1 MTNTLNADYLV
12 IGAGAVGMAFADTLL
27 SESDAT
33 VIMVDRQHKPGGH
46 WNMAYPFVTL
56 HQPSQFYGVQ
66 SLELGNGLKDEVGLN
81 KGLFD
86 LATGAQVCGYY
97 EQVMQHRFLP
107 SGRVKYFPM
116 CNVDDDTDA
125 GGQFTS
131 LVSGEQYSVTVNK
144 KVVDS
149 AYYMPSIPSTHTP
162 NFKIDDDVHFIA
174 PNELPRL
181 TKPASAYVVV
191 GGGKTGIDTCLWLLQ
206 NGVSPD
212 AIRWIM
218 PRDGWFLDRRNAQP
232 SEEFFEYSIGNI
244 ATQMQAI
251 AQAESIEDMFD
262 RLEAGGYFLRL
273 DPQVRPNMFHAA
285 TISRTEL
292 AELRKIKQVIRL
304 GRVQH
309 LKASEIVLSEG
320 SVPSGTDQ
328 VRIDCTASA
337 ISLRPQKPIF
347 EGNRITPQ
355 LVRAYQPTFS
365 ASFIAFI
372 EASDRSEAEKN
383 QLCGVLPVPD
393 KDTDFI
399 RFTAAGMMN
408 QYLWSQADD
417 VKPWLKSNRLD
428 GFTQLMSGVPKDDE
442 AKQAI
447 LMKLRENS
455 MPAMAKL
462 QQFMK
467 ELT

>member
-1 MTNTLNADYLV
+1 MSNTLKADYLV
-12 IGAGAVGMAFADTLL
+12 IGAGAVGMAFTDTLL

-56 HQPSQFYGVQ
+56 HQPSHFYGVQ

-81 KGLFD
+81 KGFFD

-97 EQVMQHRFLP
+97 EQLMQHRFLP
-107 SGRVKYFPM
+107 SGRVQYFPM
-116 CNVDDDTDA
+116 CNVN
-125 GGQFTS
+125 GEGRFTS
-131 LVSGEQYSVTVNK
+131 LVSGEQYSVEVNK
-144 KVVDS
+144 KVVDA

-181 TKPASAYVVV
+181 GKPSAGYVVV

-206 NGVSPD
+206 NGVSPEV
-212 AIRWIM
+212 IRWIM
-218 PRDGWFLDRRNAQP
+218 PRDGWFLDRRNTQP
-232 SEEFFEYSIGNI
+232 TEEFFEDSIGNI

-251 AQAESIEDMFD
+251 AEAESIEDMFD
-262 RLEAGGYFLRL
+262 KLEAGGYFLRL

-285 TISRTEL
+285 TISQAEL

-304 GRVQH
+304 GRVKH
-309 LKASEIVLSEG
+309 LKATEIRLADG
-320 SVPSGTDQ
+320 SVPTSIDQ
-328 VRIDCTASA
+328 VHIDCTASA
-337 ISLRPQKPIF
+337 ITLRPTKPIF
-347 EGNRITPQ
+347 EGKRVTPQ

-372 EASDRSEAEKN
+372 EASDRSESEKN
-383 QLCGVLPVPD
+383 QLCGVLPPPD

-408 QYLWSQADD
+408 QYVWSQTEDI
-417 VKPWLKSNRLD
+417 KPWLKSNRLD
-428 GFTQLMSGVPKDDE
+428 GFTQLMSGVPKEDE
-442 AKQAI
+442 VKQAI
-447 LMKLRENS
+447 MMKLRENS
-455 MPAMAKL
+455 VPAMTKL

-467 ELT
+467 ELG

>member
-1 MTNTLNADYLV
+1 MSTTLRADYLV
-12 IGAGAVGMAFADTLL
+12 IGAGAVGMAFTDTLL

-56 HQPSQFYGVQ
+56 HQPSQFYGVE

-81 KGLFD
+81 KGLFG

-97 EQVMQHRFLP
+97 EQLMQHRFLP
-107 SGRVKYFPM
+107 SGRVQYFAM
-116 CNVDDDTDA
+116 CDA
-125 GGQFTS
+125 DVNGEFTS
-131 LVSGEQYSVTVNK
+131 LVSGEQYKVEVTK
-144 KVVDS
+144 KVIDA

-162 NFKIDDDVHFIA
+162 NFKVDDDVHFIT
-174 PNELPRL
+174 PNALAHL
-181 TKPASAYVVV
+181 AKPADGYVVL
-191 GGGKTGIDTCLWLLQ
+191 GGGKTAIDTCLWLLQ
-206 NGVSPD
+206 NGVSPE
-212 AIRWIM
+212 AIRWFM

-232 SEEFFEYSIGNI
+232 TDEFFQYSIGNI
-244 ATQMQAI
+244 ATQMKAI

-273 DPQVRPNMFHAA
+273 DPQVRPSMFHAA
-285 TISRTEL
+285 TISQAEL
-292 AELRKIKQVIRL
+292 TELRKIRDVIRL
-304 GRVQH
+304 GRVRH
-309 LKASEIVLSEG
+309 LRANEIELAKG
-320 SVPSGTDQ
+320 SVPTSPEQ
-328 VRIDCTASA
+328 VHIDCTASA
-337 ISLRPQKPIF
+337 ISLRPSKPIF
-347 EGNRITPQ
+347 EHNLITPQ

-408 QYLWSQADD
+408 QYLWSQTDD

-442 AKQAI
+442 ARQAI
-447 LMKLRENS
+447 LKTLRDNA

-467 ELT
+467 ELG